1 MLRAVLPRSWP
12 LLAPGRDG
20 DLGHFLGHGHAD
32 DEQPEAA
39 APPVASGSGNV
50 IVVVGGSI
58 GGGGGDGGVGGGGG
72 GGGGSGGGEVEG
84 DGGGDE
90 GSRALR
96 AELAAARARLREMLL
111 TAGMGRR
118 RRSGLRRRGA

>member
-1 MLRAVLPRSWP
+1 MLRAALPRSWP
-12 LLAPGRDG
+12 LLAPGRDS
-20 DLGHFLGHGHAD
+20 DLGHFLGHAD

-39 APPVASGSGNV
+39 APPVASSSGNV
-50 IVVVGGSI
+50 IVVGGGNI
-58 GGGGGDGGVGGGGG
+58 GGDGGG

-111 TAGMGRR
+111 TAGMG
-118 RRSGLRRRGA
+118 GCDKQCF

>member
-1 MLRAVLPRSWP
+1 MLRAALPRSWP
-12 LLAPGRDG
+12 LLAPGRDS
-20 DLGHFLGHGHAD
+20 DLGHFLGHAD

-39 APPVASGSGNV
+39 APPVASSSGNV
-50 IVVVGGSI
+50 IVVGGGNI
-58 GGGGGDGGVGGGGG
+58 GGDGGGG

-111 TAGMGRR
+111 TAGMGGCDKQ
-118 RRSGLRRRGA
+118 SC

>member
-1 MLRAVLPRSWP
+1 MLRAALPRSWP
-12 LLAPGRDG
+12 LLAPGRDS
-20 DLGHFLGHGHAD
+20 DLGHFLGHAD

-50 IVVVGGSI
+50 IVVGGGNI
-58 GGGGGDGGVGGGGG
+58 GGDGGG

-111 TAGMGRR
+111 TAGMG
-118 RRSGLRRRGA
+118 GCDKQCF

>member
-1 MLRAVLPRSWP
+1 MLRAALPRSWP
-12 LLAPGRDG
+12 LLAPGRDS
-20 DLGHFLGHGHAD
+20 DLGHFLGHAD

-50 IVVVGGSI
+50 IFVVGGNI
-58 GGGGGDGGVGGGGG
+58 GGDGGG

-111 TAGMGRR
+111 TAGMGGCDKQ
-118 RRSGLRRRGA
+118 SC

>member
-1 MLRAVLPRSWP
+1 MLRAALPRSWP
-12 LLAPGRDG
+12 LLAPGRDS
-20 DLGHFLGHGHAD
+20 DLGHFLGHAD

-50 IVVVGGSI
+50 IVV
-58 GGGGGDGGVGGGGG
+58 GGGNIGGGGGG

-111 TAGMGRR
+111 TAGMGGCDKQ
-118 RRSGLRRRGA
+118 SC

>member
-1 MLRAVLPRSWP
+1 MLRAALPRSWP
-12 LLAPGRDG
+12 LLAPGRDS
-20 DLGHFLGHGHAD
+20 DLGHFLGHAD

-39 APPVASGSGNV
+39 APPVASSSGNV
-50 IVVVGGSI
+50 IVVGGGNI
-58 GGGGGDGGVGGGGG
+58 GGDGGG

-111 TAGMGRR
+111 TAGMGGCDKQ
-118 RRSGLRRRGA
+118 SC

>member
-1 MLRAVLPRSWP
+1 MLRAALPRSWP
-12 LLAPGRDG
+12 LLAPGRDS
-20 DLGHFLGHGHAD
+20 DLGHFLGHAD

-50 IVVVGGSI
+50 IVVGGGNI
-58 GGGGGDGGVGGGGG
+58 GGDGGG

-111 TAGMGRR
+111 TAGMGGCDKQ
-118 RRSGLRRRGA
+118 SC

>member
-1 MLRAVLPRSWP
+1 MLRAALPRSWP

-20 DLGHFLGHGHAD
+20 DLGHFLGHAD

-50 IVVVGGSI
+50 IVVVGGNI
-58 GGGGGDGGVGGGGG
+58 GGDGGGGGS
-72 GGGGSGGGEVEG
+72 GGSGGGEVEG

-96 AELAAARARLREMLL
+96 AELTAARARLREMLL
-111 TAGMGRR
+111 TAGMGGCDKQCR
-118 RRSGLRRRGA
+118 